1 MRPAYLR
8 PSATPLSPR
17 PENPVLRAGRQADY
31 DLHRMRPIDALALCI
46 GYGLLL
52 SMCVAGLISFF
63 DWLDGR
69 PQSVLPQLAAL
80 LARLD

>member
-8 PSATPLSPR
+8 RESPMMR
-17 PENPVLRAGRQADY
+17 TLRQADY
-31 DLHRMRPIDALALCI
+31 DAHRMRPVDALALCL

-52 SMCVAGLISFF
+52 AMCVGGLISLF

-69 PQSVLPQLAAL
+69 QQTVLPQLAAL

>member
-8 PSATPLSPR
+8 PEGAAM
-17 PENPVLRAGRQADY
+17 RAPRQADY
-31 DLHRMRPIDALALCI
+31 DAHRLRPVDALALAL

-63 DWLDGR
+63 DWLQGN
-69 PQSVLPQLAAL
+69 PQTVLPQIAAIV
-80 LARLD
+80 ARFDGAQP